1 MRLFRN
7 MLGAML
13 LAAALAA
20 SPSVRADTAIQTPTI
35 CLAPIADSWS
45 WGDFWK
51 FWKRQ
56 MDKTAGVVGVVM
68 LVAAGATLIIV
79 SKTRR

>member
-7 MLGAML
+7 VLGAIL
-13 LAAALAA
+13 LAAALMANSPVRAA
-20 SPSVRADTAIQTPTI
+20 TADPSPSI

-45 WGDFWK
+45 WGEFWK

-56 MDKTAGVVGVVM
+56 MDKTAGVVGVVI